1 MAYTALFFNSRQQ
14 FSDSF
19 REKRLISGESKSA
32 SSIAFCTVGLD
43 WAADPSNTAALAA
56 ISGSTLSNKLGFII

>member
-14 FSDSF
+14 FLDSF

-43 WAADPSNTAALAA
+43 WAADPSNTEALAT